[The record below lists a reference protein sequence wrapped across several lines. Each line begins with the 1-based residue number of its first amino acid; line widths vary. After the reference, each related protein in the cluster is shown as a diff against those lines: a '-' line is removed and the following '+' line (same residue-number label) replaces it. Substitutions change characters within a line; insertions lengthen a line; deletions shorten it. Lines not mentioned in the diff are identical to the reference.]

1 MKITVEE
8 IRQVLEK
15 NLRVSV
21 TNPDTSGISVSFDL
35 SEMPISLCTDFDLLK
50 EGKLYKVRILNV
62 FTLSS
67 GVSIQVFLYDIHG
80 KLYSIAD

>member
-1 MKITVEE
+1 MKITIEE
-8 IRQVLEK
+8 IRQVLQNK
-15 NLRVSV
+15 LMVIV
-21 TNPDTSGISVSFDL
+21 TNPNASGISVSFDL

>member
-8 IRQVLEK
+8 IRKVLEK

-21 TNPDTSGISVSFDL
+21 TNPDTSGISASFDL
-35 SEMPISLCTDFDLLK
+35 SKMPTSLGTDFHLRK
-50 EGKLYKVRILNV
+50 EGKPYRVRILNV

-80 KLYSIAD
+80 TLYSIAA